1 MSEFTPNDLS
11 FLMQYIL
18 EFTFFSTE
26 LIFSFQFNFS
36 KQQQQQQHLSTYMSD
51 MYNHERRVVW
61 SDVLTKQIKR
71 RSNSD

>member
-26 LIFSFQFNFS
+26 LMFSFQFNLS
-36 KQQQQQQHLSTYMSD
+36 KTAQQQYLYVGHVLSWTQSSVIGCT
-51 MYNHERRVVW
+51 NK
-61 SDVLTKQIKR
+61 TQIKR